1 MSEAITPAA
10 KAAGSATNAAT
21 PSPRIPQRVMVA
33 FISRPV
39 SSDEWVIAHFT
50 RFAGSRRRILQGCY
64 LTGLSPAVRLGPNP
78 RLCYSF
84 GVLRRYTFV
93 IADRQTGTVRR
104 FTVSLRP
111 AIAVIAGLFALP
123 VLIGLGARWS
133 ASARITDLENTNA
146 ALHVENTSYRA
157 ATGELAEQIST
168 LQTAV
173 DQLGERAAVDPNASR
188 AMEKLPA
195 TIKSRA
201 MGGMTGMSSASR
213 AAFSP
218 ILGGTDA
225 ALGVLSELLGVLG
238 SRLDS
243 VRDGVERRHAL
254 ASATP
259 SLWPVAGWLTSAYG
273 NRRDPITKGADFHPG
288 LDISAD
294 YGQPVLATGDAKVR
308 TAAPNGAY
316 GNMVMLDHGF
326 GIVTKY
332 GHLSR
337 FAVRADQ
344 DVKRGQVIGY
354 VGSTGRSTGA
364 HLHYEIWMNGRL
376 TNPMTLLGR

>member
-1 MSEAITPAA
+1 MLL
-10 KAAGSATNAAT
+10 
-21 PSPRIPQRVMVA
+21 
-33 FISRPV
+33 RP
-39 SSDEWVIAHFT
+39 
-50 RFAGSRRRILQGCY
+50 
-64 LTGLSPAVRLGPNP
+64 
-78 RLCYSF
+78 
-84 GVLRRYTFV
+84 RRYTFV
-93 IADRQTGTVRR
+93 VADRQSGAVRR
-104 FTVSLRP
+104 FTISLHP
-111 AIAVIAGLFALP
+111 TLAVIAGLFALP

-133 ASARITDLENTNA
+133 ASARIADLENTNA
-146 ALHVENTSYRA
+146 ALHLENTSYRA
-157 ATGELAEQIST
+157 ATGELSDQIST

-173 DQLGERAAVDPNASR
+173 DQLGERAVVDPAASR

-201 MGGMTGMSSASR
+201 MGGMPGIEMSSASR

-218 ILGGTDA
+218 MLGGTDA

-259 SLWPVAGWLTSAYG
+259 SVWPVAGWLTSAYG
-273 NRRDPITKGADFHPG
+273 SRRDPITRDADFHPG

-294 YGQPVLATGDAKVR
+294 YGQPVLATGDARVGS
-308 TAAPNGAY
+308 AAPNGAY
-316 GNMVMLDHGF
+316 GNMVVLDHGF

-337 FAVRADQ
+337 FAVHAGDE
-344 DVKRGQVIGY
+344 VKRGTVIGY

-376 TNPMTLLGR
+376 TNPMTLLAR